1 MTKTMPTI
9 QCPVCGYHNRAGAH
23 FCHQCGASLI
33 GHNHTPASPPTSPAT
48 TRRFSSDTSS
58 PVPPPADT
66 RPLAQATAG
75 FAPLPEGALLK
86 GGRYI
91 VTEVHATNERMNT
104 YVITDSQATRSCPNC
119 KTQSTDLGEQFCST
133 CGADL
138 SSVKPIHMR
147 YMVQESADAQLF
159 TVEAHLL
166 EMNLAHP
173 GLLLPYETF
182 VEAPYGPPR
191 YYLVE
196 PEFLPSLASRF
207 PVPQE
212 LSRVLTWGVSLAQA
226 LDYLHTH
233 RVVVRDIN
241 LNRIAIE
248 EKAARWIHLNAAYII
263 PPEVDASGHYAQD
276 VQGLVAVLLYLAT
289 GQQQPYHPLLPKRLS
304 ALFAQALATPP
315 TLSAASLAAELTAA
329 LEDVRHPGSI
339 AWSVGYRTDVG
350 QVRSLNEDS
359 LLVLDMATVV
369 RSRNKPLGIFVVADG
384 MGGHEAGD
392 VASRITV
399 QTIAREAVE
408 QLFAPMMA
416 GESLPDARQWIS
428 AAVQSAN
435 HAVYQQR
442 KAAGTDMGCTLVMT
456 LMAGERA
463 IIANVGDSRAYL
475 LDPDGITQI
484 TTDHSLVE
492 RLVATGQITAEEALH
507 HPQKNVIYRV
517 IGDRPKVEVDRFEQ
531 RLRDGTALLL
541 CSDGLS
547 GMVSDDHIWHIW
559 RTSTSPQEA
568 CNRLVEAANQAGGED
583 NITVIIVQL
592 FT

>member
-9 QCPVCGYHNRAGAH
+9 QCPVCGYQNRVGAH
-23 FCHQCGASLI
+23 FCHQCGASLSD
-33 GHNHTPASPPTSPAT
+33 HTPVTSPAS
-48 TRRFSSDTSS
+48 TRRFPSAASPAASS
-58 PVPPPADT
+58 PSDT
-66 RPLAQATAG
+66 RPLAQATTG
-75 FAPLPEGALLK
+75 FAPLPEGALLND
-86 GGRYI
+86 GRYI
-91 VTEVHATNERMNT
+91 VVEIHTANERMNA
-104 YVITDSQATRSCPNC
+104 YVVTDSQPVRLCPNC
-119 KTQSTDLGEQFCST
+119 KTETSNPDEQFCST

-138 SSVKPIHMR
+138 SNVDPMHMR
-147 YMVQESADAQLF
+147 YLVRESADAQVF

-173 GLLLPYETF
+173 GLLLPHTTF

-212 LSRVLTWGVSLAQA
+212 LGRVLTWGISLAQA
-226 LDYLHTH
+226 LDYLHSH

-241 LNRIAIE
+241 LNRITIE
-248 EKAARWIHLNAAYII
+248 EKTARWIHLNAAYIV
-263 PPEVDASGHYAQD
+263 PSEVDAAGYYAQD
-276 VQGLVAVLLYLAT
+276 VQGLAGVLLYLAT
-289 GQQQPYHPLLPKRLS
+289 GQQQPYHPLLPERLS

-315 TLSAASLAAELTAA
+315 TLSAADLAAELAAA
-329 LEDVRHPGSI
+329 LDDVRHPGSI

-350 QVRSLNEDS
+350 QIRSLNEDS
-359 LLVLDMATVV
+359 LLVLDMAAVF
-369 RSRNKPLGIFVVADG
+369 RSLARPLGVFVVADG

-408 QLFAPMMA
+408 QLFTPMMA

-428 AAVQSAN
+428 TAVQSAN
-435 HAVYQQR
+435 YAVYQQR
-442 KAAGTDMGCTLVMT
+442 KAAGTDMGCTLVMA

-475 LDPDGITQI
+475 LDSDGITQI

-547 GMVSDDHIWHIW
+547 GMVTDDHIWHIW
-559 RTSTSPQEA
+559 RTATSPQEA
-568 CNRLVEAANQAGGED
+568 CDRLVEAANQAGGED
-583 NITVIIVQL
+583 NVTVVIVQL